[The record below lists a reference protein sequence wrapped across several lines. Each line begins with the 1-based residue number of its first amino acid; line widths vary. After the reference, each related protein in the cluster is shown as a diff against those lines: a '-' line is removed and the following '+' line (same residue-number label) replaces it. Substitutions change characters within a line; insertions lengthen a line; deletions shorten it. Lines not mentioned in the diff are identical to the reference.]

1 MKQIKIILWV
11 MIIMLSI
18 ANCSSSSEV
27 VKSSEPTKTI
37 KQVPPTND
45 TYEGDMKD
53 DKYHWNIHLLDH
65 VVRSGFKKGVN
76 KLSDYF
82 KS

>member
-1 MKQIKIILWV
+1 MTLVKHKF
-11 MIIMLSI
+11 LSTNERVRLSWSDVDAWSADGEFVI
-18 ANCSSSSEV
+18 GA
-27 VKSSEPTKTI
+27 KTD
-37 KQVPPTND
+37 KK
-45 TYEGDMKD
+45 TYGSGSYKN
-53 DKYHWNIHLLDH
+53 HWNIHLLDH